1 MAEENTSVQYEEG
14 IQDVVHQHE
23 DEYQGTAAK
32 RQRLRFMILT
42 LVVFCII
49 GYLIYAGIRDTV
61 GYYLTVTELIE
72 QSPQLSQ
79 EQVRVGGQVSEGS
92 VNWDP
97 GECILRFSI
106 TDDASASL
114 SVVYQGIVPDSFKQ
128 GQKVILEGV
137 YADGVFTA
145 SQLMTSCASKYE

>member
-1 MAEENTSVQYEEG
+1 MTEESTSL
-14 IQDVVHQHE
+14 QHE
-23 DEYQGTAAK
+23 EEIKEFVYHHGDEQQGTAAK
-32 RQRLRFMILT
+32 KQRLRFMILT

-49 GYLIYAGIRDTV
+49 GYLIYAGIRDTM

-79 EQVRVGGQVSEGS
+79 EQVRVSGQVVEGS

-97 GECILRFSI
+97 GERILHFSI

-137 YADGVFTA
+137 YADEMFTA